1 MGAVLVVD
9 GGRDVVELD
18 DVVDIA
24 GTLFFF
30 GGSFLCKVSF
40 F

>member
-9 GGRDVVELD
+9 GGRDVVEWG

-24 GTLFFF
+24 GTLFFWRILF
-30 GGSFLCKVSF
+30 M
-40 F
+40 